1 MEPDESTALA
11 GQRQRLEPLRHP
23 AGCGELDGPFEERP
37 LFVPARGA
45 VKTSAGLVDGFSE
58 SLQVTVGHT
67 HQFSFLRGSPMMRFS
82 SPSCHRGPD
91 GLVGLLIEAH
101 DAGASYAAL
110 GRVVGLSRQHVAEIV
125 GERR

>member
-23 AGCGELDGPFEERP
+23 AGGGELDGPFEERP

-58 SLQVTVGHT
+58 SLQITVGHI
-67 HQFSFLRGSPMMRFS
+67 HQFSFLRGKVAS
-82 SPSCHRGPD
+82 SFTRTA
-91 GLVGLLIEAH
+91 VTTF
-101 DAGASYAAL
+101 
-110 GRVVGLSRQHVAEIV
+110 
-125 GERR
+125 